1 MKYKIILK
9 TSSVNA
15 DRVDLCLKTWLKD
28 LDYVCLTDIPT
39 GRFNEISGSKRTD
52 YYSAEEKTVHL
63 INLVKDTDQFD
74 EYDWLVFIDD
84 DAILNTKMF
93 NHIVPHLSKNAV
105 YGLKMHGSYP
115 KAPTLVYP
123 SGGSGY
129 FISPSLIKKTNHMI
143 DNGWGV
149 EDASV
154 GEWIRQNRLH
164 FEDHYFIDGKRYYLK
179 LNGWFPFG
187 DERKYLNDFEI
198 INHELYPKRLLECIP
213 NHHVKCES
221 LLTCMTHHY
230 IRWEPLMEYIFDCF
244 KKWEEIDLE
253 ANRSY

>member
-15 DRVDLCLKTWLKD
+15 NRVDLCLKTWLKD

-39 GRFNEISGSKRTD
+39 GRFNEISGSLRTD

-63 INLVKDTDQFD
+63 INLVRETNQFD

-84 DAILNTKMF
+84 DAILNVKMF
-93 NHIVPHLSKNAV
+93 NYVVQFFDKKSV
-105 YGLKMHGSYP
+105 YGLKMHGGYP
-115 KAPTLVYP
+115 KAPNLLYP

-129 FISPSLIKKTNHMI
+129 FISPQLIKRANKMI

-154 GEWIRQNRLH
+154 GEWIRQNGLS
-164 FEDHYFIDGKRYYLK
+164 FEDHYTINGKRYYLK
-179 LNGWFPFG
+179 LNGWFPFQ
-187 DERKYLNDFEI
+187 DERRYLNEHE
-198 INHELYPKRLLECIP
+198 INHPELYPQRLIETLP
-213 NHHVKCES
+213 DHDAKCKS

-230 IRWEPLMEYIFDCF
+230 IRWEPLMVYIRDCF
-244 KKWEEIDLE
+244 EKWQIEDLQQ
-253 ANRSY
+253 NRSF